1 MRIRLSVFA
10 IALIV
15 IVNAWLLAGVAWNRS
30 GEPERVLSLTERE
43 LALPYDHWAQR
54 ENTGVALSIRTA
66 RRDDAWLDR
75 DKLLQLGFDVAGQAS
90 SGAADHRRP
99 LARRV
104 YVVLE
109 FDGPAFEDLL
119 AAQREELEAVRANLD
134 SGEANRR
141 QVENARAA
149 LERLQQGA
157 SRLVAI
163 DASRDAEAL
172 HERYPDPNRYAVM
185 PARVRTYRVRRPGSA
200 QSFELQ
206 GRIEALLPRRVH
218 VPRRFHAT
226 LRHATDKS
234 RALDGSPP
242 RYRVRLAF
250 GRSDVPWVIG
260 VEPMPGGGASG
271 DS

>member
-10 IALIV
+10 IAVIV
-15 IVNAWLLAGVAWNRS
+15 IVNAWLLAGVAWNRT

-43 LALPYDHWAQR
+43 LALPYGHWAQR

-66 RRDDAWLDR
+66 GRHDAWLGR
-75 DKLLQLGFDVAGQAS
+75 DKLLQLGFDVAGQEL
-90 SGAADHRRP
+90 SGAADRRRP

-109 FDGPAFEDLL
+109 FDGPAFEGLL

-134 SGEANRR
+134 SDEASRR

-163 DASRDAEAL
+163 DASREADAL
-172 HERYPDPNRYAVM
+172 HERYPDRNRYAVM
-185 PARVRTYRVRRPGSA
+185 PARVRMHRVRRPGSE

-206 GRIEALLPRRVH
+206 GRIETLLPQRVH
-218 VPRRFHAT
+218 VPHRFHAT
-226 LRHATDKS
+226 LLHATEEG

-260 VEPMPGGGASG
+260 VESVSEGQASG
-271 DS
+271 GS